1 MPPNELPENPM
12 LSLQTARA
20 LKKAG
25 LVWTPAAFDFF
36 AIPDRSL
43 DDHLFVI
50 SQMPAAIATLQGQP
64 VVTFEGAVEWALD
77 YIATIDVVWV
87 PTETQLREHL
97 AARLLTDAEAQLELR
112 ATADRC
118 WCEVVLPD
126 GPRVFEAA
134 NGSEAYAA
142 ALLYLLA
149 EAPPSA

>member
-1 MPPNELPENPM
+1 M
-12 LSLQTARA
+12 LSLSTARK
-20 LKKAG
+20 LKDAG
-25 LVWTPAAFDFF
+25 LVWNPAAFDFF

-118 WCEVVLPD
+118 
-126 GPRVFEAA
+126 
-134 NGSEAYAA
+134 
-142 ALLYLLA
+142 
-149 EAPPSA
+149 